1 MILIKLGG
9 SVITNKSKYMTF
21 NRHHVSRLCE
31 EIKRS
36 GKDVMI
42 VHGAGSFGH
51 VIAKE
56 HRLQDGYIS
65 DSQIPGIVKVS
76 FDMRDLNSRMMD
88 EMVDAGIDAVS
99 IPTGSCFQMED
110 GELIG
115 NTDILKGYV
124 DLGIMP
130 VMFGDVVLDRKKRFG
145 ICSGDKIIEFLA
157 DLFNPER
164 VIFVSDVDGLFTEN
178 PKTSKNAKLIE
189 TVDHS
194 TLNDVSTVS
203 TEIAD
208 VTGGV
213 REKMESMLRMCTPER
228 DCILLNGKV
237 KDRLYNALMG
247 DDFIGTRA
255 KVVR

>member
-9 SVITNKSKYMTF
+9 SVITNKLKYMTF
-21 NRHHVSRLCE
+21 NKHHVSRLCD

-51 VIAKE
+51 VMAKE
-56 HRLQDGYIS
+56 HRLQDGYID

-88 EMVDAGIDAVS
+88 EIVNAGIDAVS

-110 GELIG
+110 GEIIG
-115 NTDILKGYV
+115 DTEIIRKYV
-124 DLGIMP
+124 ELGIMP

-145 ICSGDKIIEFLA
+145 ICSGDKIIEFLTT
-157 DLFNPER
+157 LFNPER

-178 PKTSKNAKLIE
+178 PKINKNAELIE
-189 TVDHS
+189 TVDREV
-194 TLNDVSTVS
+194 LERISTVS
-203 TEIAD
+203 TEVVD

-237 KDRLYNALMG
+237 KDRLYSALTG
-247 DDFIGTRA
+247 NDFIGTRA
-255 KVVR
+255 IGR